1 MRLVLGNDQRL
12 CMDALA
18 AALSQ
23 HGATVL
29 AVARTPCDVLTEV
42 AKHQPD
48 ICLLAARWPAGEGV
62 DIVRAVCTRHPAVK
76 VVILTDGA
84 DSAVLLAAAEIGA
97 AALVSRRQHVTE
109 LVTLLR
115 RVRAYDRPPGVSST
129 LAEASS
135 FATTVD
141 AESAPRLGHLTVR
154 EQEVLTL
161 MIEGQA
167 TKEIA
172 RSLAITVH
180 TARTHAQSVL
190 VKLGAHSRL
199 EASDVVAR
207 GRWLGP
213 AADGTLRPASRPAS
227 ASR

>member
-1 MRLVLGNDQRL
+1 VRLVLGNDQRL

-18 AALSQ
+18 AALSE

-29 AVARTPCDVLTEV
+29 AVARTPCEVLTEV

-48 ICLLAARWPAGEGV
+48 ICLLAARWPAGDGV
-62 DIVRAVCTRHPAVK
+62 DIVRAVCTHHPAVK

-84 DSAVLLAAAEIGA
+84 DSAVLVAAAEIGA
-97 AALVSRRQHVTE
+97 AALVSRRQHVAE

-115 RVRAYDRPPGVSST
+115 RVRAYEKPVGVSST
-129 LAEASS
+129 LAST

-141 AESAPRLGHLTVR
+141 AESDPRLGHLTAR

-207 GRWLGP
+207 RRWLGP
-213 AADGTLRPASRPAS
+213 AGDDTLRPASRRAS